1 MRECATNALM
11 HSDATEVPTSLWV
24 EARII
29 FAKQMIFEKDV
40 GNAIS
45 ILKDIAYIIPP
56 YPIPGLSFVQ
66 QMTEEEED
74 SDMLESSEISLMTA
88 DQMFNRQADMI
99 KARNSPTRQRINK
112 DAPMFQKK
120 TFNQSMFGGGG
131 VQSQQ
136 VLPKGKINFE
146 QIMGLDK

>member
-1 MRECATNALM
+1 M

-29 FAKQMIFEKDV
+29 FAKQMIFDKEI

-56 YPIPGLSFVQ
+56 YPIPDLSFVQ
-66 QMTEEEED
+66 QMTQEQVEIIP
-74 SDMLESSEISLMTA
+74 ESLLDNDLSTLTPDE
-88 DQMFNRQADMI
+88 MFNRQADMM
-99 KARNSPTRQRINK
+99 KARNSPTRTRINK

-120 TFNQSMFGGGG
+120 TF
-131 VQSQQ
+131 
-136 VLPKGKINFE
+136 
-146 QIMGLDK
+146 